1 MKTTNKQMIIY
12 ANRLSK
18 EIQKSKLSTS
28 MSFNKKYIHIWFY
41 LEDEARFIEI
51 SKEIYTK
58 KQNFK
63 NFKLIIE
70 ALNSNMKT
78 LSEFDN
84 FIKEQ

>member
-1 MKTTNKQMIIY
+1 MRTTNKQMIIY
-12 ANRLSK
+12 ANRLLK
-18 EIQKSKLSTS
+18 EVHKSKLDTS
-28 MSFNKKYIHIWFY
+28 MSFKNKYIHIWFY

-70 ALNSNMKT
+70 ALNSDIKT

-84 FIKEQ
+84 FIKE

>member
-1 MKTTNKQMIIY
+1 MQTTNKQMVIY
-12 ANRLSK
+12 ANRLLK
-18 EIQKSKLSTS
+18 EMQK
-28 MSFNKKYIHIWFY
+28 NKANVSISVCNTYLHFWFY

-51 SKEIYTK
+51 SKKTLTK

-78 LSEFDN
+78 LVDFDN
-84 FIKEQ
+84 FIKE